1 MSTACTVWFYSPA
14 KDRVTGLNVINKIV
28 AGLDPPFCHVELQFP
43 SGEACSIVMQGVVS
57 LRKRPFDREFY
68 TPVVVR
74 ADPAAVETALA
85 LARGHVQAETRFGVL
100 GGRTFCSKLVLDLLC
115 DSGMLGGAKETKE
128 AGHDAVP
135 QLLTPGQSRMLT
147 PSALFRLLQ
156 RRQCVAQPHLAI
168 SFVQHQRGPAAPCE
182 SFART
187 AVGFK
192 HEQQKGAKQK
202 ENVPE
207 ETQLLLAA

>member
-1 MSTACTVWFYSPA
+1 MSAACTVWFYSPA

-74 ADPAAVETALA
+74 ADASAVEAALA
-85 LARGHVQAETRFGVL
+85 LARKHVEAGTRFGVL
-100 GGRTFCSKLVLDLLC
+100 GGRTFCSKLVMDLLC
-115 DSGMLGGAKETKE
+115 DSGMLGGGQE
-128 AGHDAVP
+128 GQDASTSVP
-135 QLLTPGQSRMLT
+135 SRMLS
-147 PSALFRLLQ
+147 PSALFRVLQ
-156 RRQCVAQPHLAI
+156 ERPCQAQPHLAI
-168 SFVQHQRGPAAPCE
+168 SFVQQERGPAAAG
-182 SFART
+182 SART

-192 HEQQKGAKQK
+192 LHQQK
-202 ENVPE
+202 ENLPE
-207 ETQLLLAA
+207 ETQLLLAS